1 MENTLP
7 VASIG
12 SNEPLMVEV
21 ISSSSDD
28 PISKR
33 LDQVVETLK
42 VGFNGLNQSIGVL
55 AQSML
60 KQPKVEPAE
69 FVGPQ
74 QPDESTETGGGEVI
88 TPQLGFFAK
97 FREQIAG
104 LGETF
109 SNVGLAIKEAG
120 GGDIQDG
127 FSKLGQ
133 GLGVLGPI
141 VSVAKD
147 IFEKVTGVFQ
157 IVKGFGKLIYNS
169 VSGVVGGIKSGIGS
183 IFGSSEEQQVDDSR
197 EDNKDAI
204 DEHTEAVNN
213 AVASLEDRS
222 EDEKKVNKNTISER
236 MKMNKGLNKFNMG
249 ILLVIA
255 AILAVIFAFKNNMF
269 AALGQIGKQVAL
281 KVGSIGQ
288 GIKTGIEK
296 SVKQISDG
304 AKVVKDKFAKTADD
318 VAKGLKARFP
328 KATEAVKNAATKTK
342 DVVKGG
348 LEKGKNFFQ
357 KVGSGIKNA
366 AGGAID
372 KVKSG
377 AKVVAEK
384 AGKAGSVVK
393 GAAKVAFK
401 ALPFIGA
408 AAEGA
413 LDYNDNRKK
422 FNVIKEAYEN
432 EIPIVPVDPNNPDAG
447 KRPLTKEEFEEQEQ
461 IFNAS
466 KAGSTGKAVGAGGG
480 AAAGAATGAAIGS
493 VVPIVGTIAG
503 GIIGAVIGGW
513 FGGKA
518 GDKAATEIAEAGMG
532 VDNVNELDSSLV
544 SAATQYMNAEKL
556 ESANGEIA
564 DMKTEGSGAS
574 VNAPTVVDQ
583 SSQTINESYTT
594 TNTNMNDSQLGYST
608 A

>member
-28 PISKR
+28 PIAKR

-42 VGFNGLNQSIGVL
+42 IGFNGLNKSIGVL

-74 QPDESTETGGGEVI
+74 QPETETPETGGEVN
-88 TPQLGFFAK
+88 TPQLGFFANFK
-97 FREQIAG
+97 KQIAG

-109 SNVGLAIKEAG
+109 SNVGLAIKQAG

-157 IVKGFGKLIYNS
+157 IVKGFGKLIFNS
-169 VSGVVGGIKSGIGS
+169 FKGVVSGIQSGLS
-183 IFGSSEEQQVDDSR
+183 FFGSSEEKQVDDSR
-197 EDNKDAI
+197 EENKDAI

-393 GAAKVAFK
+393 GAAKTLIK
-401 ALPFIGA
+401 RLPVIGA
-408 AAEGA
+408 VVEGG
-413 LDYNDNRKK
+413 LDAKDNAQK
-422 FNVIKEAYEN
+422 FGVIKEAYEN

-461 IFNAS
+461 IYKAS
-466 KAGSTGKAVGAGGG
+466 LAGSTGKAAGAGGG
-480 AAAGAATGAAIGS
+480 AAAGAAAGAAIGS

-532 VDNVNELDSSLV
+532 VDNVNELDTSLV

-556 ESANGEIA
+556 ESANSEIA
-564 DMKTEGSGAS
+564 DMKTEGSGTS

-583 SSQTINESYTT
+583 SSQTINESYST

-608 A
+608 T

>member
-28 PISKR
+28 PIAKR

-42 VGFNGLNQSIGVL
+42 IGFNGLNQSIGVL

-74 QPDESTETGGGEVI
+74 QPDEPTETGGGEVD

-157 IVKGFGKLIYNS
+157 IVKGFGKLIFNS

-183 IFGSSEEQQVDDSR
+183 IFGSSEEQQVDESR
-197 EDNKDAI
+197 EENKDAI
-204 DEHTEAVNN
+204 EGHTEAVEN

-249 ILLVIA
+249 IILVIA

-296 SVKQISDG
+296 SVKSISDG
-304 AKVVKDKFAKTADD
+304 AKIVKDKFAKTADD

-384 AGKAGSVVK
+384 ASKAGSVVK
-393 GAAKVAFK
+393 GAGKQLIK
-401 ALPFIGA
+401 RLPFIGA
-408 AAEGA
+408 VVEGG
-413 LDYNDNRKK
+413 LDAKDNTQR

-432 EIPIVPVDPNNPDAG
+432 EIPIVPVDPNNADAG
-447 KRPLTKEEFEEQEQ
+447 KRPITKEEFEEQEQ
-461 IFNAS
+461 IYKAS
-466 KAGSTGKAVGAGGG
+466 LAGSTGKAAGAGGG
-480 AAAGAATGAAIGS
+480 AAAGAAAGAAIGS

-544 SAATQYMNAEKL
+544 AAASNYMNAEKL

-564 DMKTEGSGAS
+564 DMKTESSGAS